1 MKKYLFL
8 FLIVG
13 LLFISGCKDEKSD
26 HECIEGTWVFQEET
40 KCLEEGLANL
50 VCNECGETIEIAV
63 KKKSHNIVIEEKEA
77 TCLEEGYYLEKC
89 TDCDL
94 EFKIDYEKTENHKF
108 HYEIY
113 TKATDK
119 KTGVKQQIC
128 EVCKAKGNLVRYANN
143 GFSDHGELSVVGPD
157 LVDEDGEKFQ
167 LIGISTHGLQ
177 WFHRYVNFDTFDS
190 LHNEFGINVIRLAL
204 CTAEGGYCEADPS
217 TKEFLYQKVA
227 EGIRIAT
234 ELDMYVIVDWHMVGA
249 EDPKDKN
256 PMYYKDEAIEFFGR
270 ITKEFKDYK
279 NILYEIMNEPNG
291 DTTWESCKKYANSV
305 IPVIRENT
313 NAIVLV
319 GNPHWTAN
327 LNVVMRDPLVG
338 YENIM
343 YTYHFYANGHT
354 NQDQVKK
361 AYDNGFP
368 VFISEHGGMESS
380 GDGPIDYTS
389 IERWYE
395 ILDKRNISYVAWN
408 LSNSKG
414 SASILKHGATSLTDF
429 SDENLKEWGVWY
441 KAWVRKKF
449 GLVR

>member
-1 MKKYLFL
+1 MKKYLFI
-8 FLIVG
+8 FLIIG

-50 VCNECGETIEIAV
+50 ICNECGETIEVAV
-63 KKKSHNIVIEEKEA
+63 KKKSHSITIEEKEA
-77 TCLEEGYYLEKC
+77 TCSEDGYYLEKC
-89 TDCDL
+89 AGCDYEYL
-94 EFKIDYEKTENHKF
+94 INYEKTGEHKYF
-108 HYEIY
+108 YEIY
-113 TKATDK
+113 TKASDNRLGTKQK
-119 KTGVKQQIC
+119 KCETCKYEGNIVK
-128 EVCKAKGNLVRYANN
+128 YANN

-157 LVDEDGEKFQ
+157 LVDEKGEKFQ

-177 WFHRYVNFDTFDS
+177 WYSQYVNYDTFDAV
-190 LHNEFGINVIRLAL
+190 HNEFGFNVIRLAL
-204 CTAEGGYCEADPS
+204 CTAEGGYCEADPGR
-217 TKEFLYQKVA
+217 KELLYQKVV
-227 EGIRIAT
+227 EGIKVAT
-234 ELDMYVIVDWHMVGA
+234 ALDMYVIVDWHMVGA
-249 EDPKDKN
+249 EDPNDKN
-256 PMYYKDEAIEFFGR
+256 PMYYKDEAMEFFGR

-279 NILYEIMNEPNG
+279 NVLYEIMNEPNG
-291 DTTWESCKKYANSV
+291 DTTWAACKNYANLV

-313 NAIVLV
+313 NGIVLV

-327 LNVVMRDPLVG
+327 LNVVMKDPLQG

-361 AYDNGFP
+361 AYDSGFP

-380 GDGPIDYTS
+380 GDGPIDYVS

-395 ILDKRNISYVAWN
+395 VLDKRNISYVAWN
-408 LSNSKG
+408 LSNSPC
-414 SASILKHGATSLTDF
+414 SASILKQESKDLTDF
-429 SDENLKEWGVWY
+429 SNEALKEWGVWY

-449 GLVR
+449 GLER